1 MAFFVV
7 VQHADDIGL
16 RSGAVQPAQVLC
28 VLLCIVHV
36 SLCAGLHALLLLLLP
51 DAAAAGSVP
60 PLSADE
66 DVYMQLVQMQ
76 KLSNTLVQDMKE

>member
-1 MAFFVV
+1 MFA
-7 VQHADDIGL
+7 L
-16 RSGAVQPAQVLC
+16 NE
-28 VLLCIVHV
+28 
-36 SLCAGLHALLLLLLP
+36 LLLFP
-51 DAAAAGSVP
+51 AAAAAAAGSVP

>member
-1 MAFFVV
+1 MFA
-7 VQHADDIGL
+7 L
-16 RSGAVQPAQVLC
+16 NE
-28 VLLCIVHV
+28 
-36 SLCAGLHALLLLLLP
+36 LLLFP
-51 DAAAAGSVP
+51 AAAAAAAAGSVP

>member
-1 MAFFVV
+1 MLA
-7 VQHADDIGL
+7 
-16 RSGAVQPAQVLC
+16 P
-28 VLLCIVHV
+28 
-36 SLCAGLHALLLLLLP
+36 
-51 DAAAAGSVP
+51 AGSLP